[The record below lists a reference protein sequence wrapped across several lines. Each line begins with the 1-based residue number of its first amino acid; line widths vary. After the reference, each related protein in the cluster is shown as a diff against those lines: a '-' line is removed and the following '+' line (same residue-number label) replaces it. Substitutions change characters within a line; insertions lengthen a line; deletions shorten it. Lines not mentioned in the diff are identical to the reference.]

1 MKAEREI
8 PIEDEPDTP
17 QPSEYDNNEIEN
29 ELMKKR
35 RKYLSKT
42 DSKGRGNGGG
52 SAIKYST
59 DKFNKMNNLIM
70 I

>member
-8 PIEDEPDTP
+8 PIEDEPAEP

-29 ELMKKR
+29 ELMRKKK
-35 RKYLSKT
+35 KYLSKT

-52 SAIKYST
+52 SAIKY
-59 DKFNKMNNLIM
+59 KNFNLITV
-70 I
+70 